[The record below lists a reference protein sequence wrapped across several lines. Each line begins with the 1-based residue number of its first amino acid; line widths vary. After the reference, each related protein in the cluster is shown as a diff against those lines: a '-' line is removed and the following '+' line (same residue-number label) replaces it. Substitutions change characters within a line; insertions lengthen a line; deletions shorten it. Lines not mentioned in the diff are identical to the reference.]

1 MLKAKLNL
9 RPLKVKLIIVALFT
23 CSLLSSQDTKLIRS
37 FDLPFEPVSASIDRQ
52 GYLYFASVDGVIEK
66 YSIEGELQYHF
77 SPQKKATPSLL
88 EAWQGLRVFVYYQGF
103 QEYLFLN
110 RFLTDSERYNLDRF
124 DISQFNGLVTLS
136 ADNNLWLINSNNL
149 ILSKIDLNSGETLL
163 ENYLTLS
170 LDSKQIK
177 PAFIKEYQNLLFISD
192 ENLGILVF
200 DNLGNYVETLRS
212 PNNGF
217 FSFSKNQM
225 ITIRDNKIFLTDIYS
240 KTTREI
246 GTANLSYQI
255 VFMENNQI
263 IALSGKTI
271 KVLNIN

>member
-1 MLKAKLNL
+1 MKAKLT
-9 RPLKVKLIIVALFT
+9 IAALFFSF
-23 CSLLSSQDTKLIRS
+23 CLSGQDTKLVGS
-37 FDLPFEPVSASIDRQ
+37 FELPFEPISASIDRQ
-52 GYLYFASVDGVIEK
+52 GYLYFASVDGVVEK
-66 YSIEGELQYHF
+66 YNTNGELQYHF
-77 SPQKKATPSLL
+77 SPQKKATPSLI

-149 ILSKIDLNSGETLL
+149 TLSKLDLNSGEKLL
-163 ENYLTLS
+163 ENYLTMS
-170 LDSKQIK
+170 LEPKQIK

-192 ENLGILVF
+192 ESLGVLVF
-200 DNLGNYVETLRS
+200 DNLGNYVETLEV

-225 ITIRDNKIFLTDIYS
+225 ITVRENKIFLTDIYS

-255 VFMENNQI
+255 VFMENNQVF
-263 IALSGKTI
+263 ALSGKTI
-271 KVLNIN
+271 EVLNLN

>member
-1 MLKAKLNL
+1 MKAKLVIAAL
-9 RPLKVKLIIVALFT
+9 LITSCLWGQDAKV
-23 CSLLSSQDTKLIRS
+23 IRS

-66 YSIEGELQYHF
+66 YNTKGELQYHF
-77 SPQKKATPSLL
+77 SPQKRATPSLI

-124 DISQFNGLVTLS
+124 DISQFNGLATLS
-136 ADNNLWLINSNNL
+136 ADNNLWLVNSNNL
-149 ILSKIDLNSGETLL
+149 TLSKLDLISGEKIF

-170 LDSKQIK
+170 LDSKQLK

-192 ENLGILVF
+192 ESLGILVF
-200 DNLGNYVETLRS
+200 DNLGNYVETLEV

-225 ITIRDNKIFLTDIYS
+225 ITTRENKILLTDIYS
-240 KTTREI
+240 KTKREI
-246 GTANLSYQI
+246 STANLSYQI

-263 IALSGKTI
+263 FALSGKTVQ
-271 KVLNIN
+271 VLDIN